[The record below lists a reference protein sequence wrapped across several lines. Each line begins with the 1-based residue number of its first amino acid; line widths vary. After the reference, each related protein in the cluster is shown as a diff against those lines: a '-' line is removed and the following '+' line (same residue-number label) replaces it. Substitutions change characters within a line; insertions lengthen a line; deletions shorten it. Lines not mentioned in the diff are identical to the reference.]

1 MHVHMYARMYVC
13 MHEWCMYACMMY
25 ACMHVFIC
33 MHACMY
39 TCMHVRFVSFFSFV
53 FFFGLSYLSF
63 LSLSLSLS
71 LSYTHTHTHKGV
83 PGRGCRFVPP
93 VSFLLGILHTQTRC
107 LWLCVCVCVCV
118 FVQYIICVHRKKN
131 TYRDTWSHAYMWG
144 MYVCRH
150 VVMYACMHVCMYAC
164 MHVGM

>member
-1 MHVHMYARMYVC
+1 
-13 MHEWCMYACMMY
+13 MYACMMY

-39 TCMHVRFVSFFSFV
+39 TCMHVRFASFFSFV

-118 FVQYIICVHRKKN
+118 CLCVCVCTVHYLCTQKEE
-131 TYRDTWSHAYMWG
+131 HIQGYMIT
-144 MYVCRH
+144 CIH
-150 VVMYACMHVCMYAC
+150 VRHVCM
-164 MHVGM
+164 